1 MLVAVMTASNS
12 ERAELV
18 EAIRRAPG
26 ADAPR
31 LRAAEWFE
39 KQGDDASV
47 ARAQFIRAQLA
58 LSSTR
63 IHDAARA
70 AHGASELRLL
80 KRWAKHWA
88 SAHPLLSKV
97 SYRRG
102 FAEYAHVHV
111 RKFLPHRRE
120 LFALEPIRD
129 VRVTGYYR
137 PDEELSRAIARC
149 SEWRHVE
156 TLRFHHQGPHHEP
169 RNALLHLL
177 ESPHLTKLRKLYCTR
192 FQFNADDRR
201 RFEKLP
207 LLERIEALSMPT
219 LDWFPSDPGPW
230 FSEGWEAP
238 ARWNNLRSL
247 ALWDVQP
254 DVLQQWT
261 QLPWWPELR
270 ELELWATGDA
280 LDIAAETTLASLTSL
295 TLSAGYYRVNDDDT
309 DEGAAL
315 ITSLRE
321 SPLTKLDLRGAEGA
335 IASLADVLSSSR
347 WSLESLRIPR
357 LDADL
362 AAAIVSSKATHHL
375 HDLAAGS
382 VTIAALEALASDG
395 APSLQTLSLSCAGE
409 RDGVGGA
416 EAELVA
422 RFLRSPVCANLNALG
437 INVGMLDASV
447 ARAIASLEHLSLLSL
462 TAQSEDTSA
471 RDAVNERMRDGWYQ
485 PPENDTEWPE
495 EPEEMRAYIQRE
507 RARLAPERIVALDAY
522 IPRLK

>member
-1 MLVAVMTASNS
+1 MTASNS

-18 EAIRRAPG
+18 DAIRRAPG

-31 LRAAEWFE
+31 YRAAEWFE
-39 KQGDDASV
+39 KQGDEASV
-47 ARAQFIRAQLA
+47 ARAAFIRAQLA

-88 SAHPLLSKV
+88 DAHPLLSKV

-137 PDEELSRAIARC
+137 PHEELARAIGRC
-149 SEWRHVE
+149 AEWQHVE

-169 RNALLHLL
+169 RAALLHLL
-177 ESPHLTKLRKLYCTR
+177 ESPHLEKLRKLYCTR
-192 FQFNADDRR
+192 FQFDADDRR
-201 RFEKLP
+201 RFERLP
-207 LLERIEALSMPT
+207 LLERIDTLSMPT

-230 FSEGWEAP
+230 FSEGWETP
-238 ARWNNLRSL
+238 ARWSNLRSL
-247 ALWDVQP
+247 ALWDAQP
-254 DVLQQWT
+254 DVLRQWT

-280 LDIAAETTLASLTSL
+280 LDVAAETPLASLTSL
-295 TLSAGYYRVNDDDT
+295 TLSAGYYRMNDDDSN
-309 DEGAAL
+309 EGAAL
-315 ITSLRE
+315 VDSLRE
-321 SPLTKLDLRGAEGA
+321 SPLTKLDLRSAEGA
-335 IASLADVLSSSR
+335 IAALADTLSSSR
-347 WSLESLRIPR
+347 WSLESLRLPR
-357 LDADL
+357 LDAAL
-362 AAAIVSSKATHHL
+362 AESIASARATHHL
-375 HDLAAGS
+375 HDLAAGTTTS
-382 VTIAALEALASDG
+382 AALEALASDG
-395 APSLQTLSLSCAGE
+395 APSLQTLSLSCSGQ
-409 RDGVGGA
+409 RDGVGAA
-416 EAELVA
+416 EPELVA
-422 RFLRSPVCANLNALG
+422 RFLRSPMCANLNALG
-437 INVGMLDASV
+437 LGVGMLDASV
-447 ARAIASLEHLSLLSL
+447 ARAIESLEHLSLLSL

-471 RDAVNERMRDGWYQ
+471 RARVNEHMRDRWYVA
-485 PPENDTEWPE
+485 PENDEAWPE
-495 EPEEMRAYIQRE
+495 EPEAMRAYVQRM
-507 RARLAPERIVALDAY
+507 RAASAPDKIVPLDAY